1 MSDINDEVHA
11 VAEHLRRLNVE
22 FDRYGNLTAQSADA
36 IRRRTAAEVYRDQQL
51 TQSGMNAAQ
60 SLQSLGKA
68 VGSAAS
74 AMYEGRQGA
83 TAFNQSIENM
93 NTAVKQAAIALTL
106 LTPGGIAVK
115 AVVGALAAIGL
126 AAFDTVQ
133 KLNEMGREM
142 LDTSYA
148 SYKKLADAGATTSE
162 GLQQVADSARK
173 TGTNMLKM
181 DEYLNLIA
189 SNSKNLAV
197 FGNTVA
203 NGRKKFDDLGAAME
217 GERANFFKLGFTQ
230 ETMNEAMMDFVRL
243 QTISGNAQNKNVT
256 QLAASTKNYLYEQD
270 ALTKLTG
277 QTRKEQ
283 TAIREAALN
292 EQRFRA
298 KMDEMK
304 NSGDPALIAAA
315 EQIEKTNVYLSKFS
329 PELAQAFKDT
339 QSGAITSEAAQKGV
353 TSTQGLILQVNQDLQ
368 AGLLTAEQAAVK
380 LAKAAGE
387 YGTAMNKT
395 AQLGIQDNTGI
406 NYVQTQELKKF
417 AESNPEAKMKEIQ
430 QGQKDTVGGPGAEP
444 GSGDANLQKYAELL
458 RQQQQGM
465 TNLQQAIFKGFD
477 VGPIQVGLGAALK
490 DFEKNVQKAVLDA
503 INDYFAAFG
512 KNPAAPKPPI
522 GAEARQN
529 SEKDQAAL
537 DKAMEARGEARRE
550 VQTITDQIAKLKEKF
565 AKAEGNK
572 NEENAA
578 LAEGVKANEL
588 LKAAK
593 AKLDAADAAFKAAQA
608 KVEADAREKPAVVK
622 PPPPVVITPT
632 PPAGET
638 DIEKQARIKK
648 ESEAEKAR
656 AAEAAEKAKSAETK
670 AAEAAAKKA
679 AEEAAAKKA
688 AEEKAKKDAEDKSKA
703 KETANITVLDNGAR
717 VLDDVL
723 ELVKQGV
730 PVVSNVRTQKEQ
742 EALVDHTDDKG
753 NRFTKENLPVAE
765 NSKHLTGDALDVRVK
780 DMTKDLE
787 KILKD
792 NGWMRP
798 LPKSDPGHWQRVP
811 KPKEKKTSEVVPNDV
826 DLASALSQAFDLS
839 DATAGLTINSDVA
852 TLNSK
857 GMNVSLDNSA
867 DVAKMIAAISPDMAE
882 AFRSSSQADQS
893 AAKASFESSMG
904 DVKSALAE
912 QKATNVALLDAMQEL
927 IRIQKNSVD
936 VQQKIYNVTA

>member
-11 VAEHLRRLNVE
+11 VAEHLRRLNLE
-22 FDRYGNLTAQSADA
+22 FDRYGTLTAQSADA
-36 IRRRTAAEVYRDQQL
+36 IRRRSAAEVYRDQQL
-51 TQSGMNAAQ
+51 TQSGMSAAQ

-68 VGSAAS
+68 VGSAAG

-83 TAFNQSIENM
+83 TAFNDSIASMNM
-93 NTAVKQAAIALTL
+93 AVKQAAIALTL

-148 SYKKLADAGATTSE
+148 SYKKLSDAGATTSE

-181 DEYLNLIA
+181 DDYLNLIA

-304 NSGDPALIAAA
+304 ESGDPAQIKAA
-315 EQIEKTNVYLSKFS
+315 EEIERTNVILSKLS
-329 PELAQAFKDT
+329 PELAAAFRDT
-339 QSGAITSEAAQKGV
+339 QSGAITSEAGQKGV
-353 TSTQGLILQVNQDLQ
+353 TSTQGLILQVNRDLQ
-368 AGLLTAEQAAVK
+368 AGLLTAEEASEK
-380 LAKAAGE
+380 LARAAGE
-387 YGTAMNKT
+387 YGKAMRMP
-395 AQLGIQDNTGI
+395 AQLGIQDNSGI
-406 NYVQTQELKKF
+406 RYVETQELNKYAASDPVARKKQI
-417 AESNPEAKMKEIQ
+417 EQS
-430 QGQKDTVGGPGAEP
+430 QKDTVGGPGAAP
-444 GSGDANLQKYAELL
+444 GSGDANLQKYADLL
-458 RQQQQGM
+458 RQQQQAM

-477 VGPIQVGLGAALK
+477 VGPLQVGVGAALK

-512 KNPAAPKPPI
+512 KNPAAPKPAI
-522 GAEARQN
+522 DAAARQN
-529 SEKDQAAL
+529 SIKDQAVL
-537 DKAMEARGEARRE
+537 DNAMEARGEALRE
-550 VQTITDQIAKLKEKF
+550 VRIITDQIAKLKEKF
-565 AKAEGNK
+565 SKAEGNK
-572 NEENAA
+572 NEENAV

-608 KVEADAREKPAVVK
+608 KVEADAREKPVVVT
-622 PPPPVVITPT
+622 PPPPVVVT
-632 PPAGET
+632 PPPPPGET
-638 DIEKQARIKK
+638 KEAEQARIKK
-648 ESEAEKAR
+648 ESEAKAAEAEKAK
-656 AAEAAEKAKSAETK
+656 AAEAAKK
-670 AAEAAAKKA
+670 AADEAAAKKA
-679 AEEAAAKKA
+679 AEESKKK
-688 AEEKAKKDAEDKSKA
+688 EEA
-703 KETANITVLDNGAR
+703 KETAKISLLPNGAR

-730 PVVSNVRTQKEQ
+730 PVISNVRTQEEQ
-742 EALVDHTDDKG
+742 DKLKDHQDEKG
-753 NRFTKENLPVAE
+753 NWFTKNNLPVAE
-765 NSKHLTGDALDVRVK
+765 DSKHLTGDAIDVRTK

-787 KILKD
+787 KLLKD
-792 NGWMRP
+792 SGWMRP

-811 KPKEKKTSEVVPNDV
+811 KKEDKKTSQVAPNDV
-826 DLASALSQAFDLS
+826 DLATALSQAFDMS

-867 DVAKMIAAISPDMAE
+867 DVAKMIATMSPDLAE
-882 AFRSSSQADQS
+882 AFRSSSQTDQS
-893 AAKASFESSMG
+893 AAKANFESSMG
-904 DVKSALAE
+904 DVKSALSE

>member
-1 MSDINDEVHA
+1 
-11 VAEHLRRLNVE
+11 
-22 FDRYGNLTAQSADA
+22 
-36 IRRRTAAEVYRDQQL
+36 
-51 TQSGMNAAQ
+51 
-60 SLQSLGKA
+60 
-68 VGSAAS
+68 
-74 AMYEGRQGA
+74 
-83 TAFNQSIENM
+83 M

-133 KLNEMGREM
+133 KLNEMGRET

-148 SYKKLADAGATTSE
+148 SYKKLSDAGATTSE

-189 SNSKNLAV
+189 SNSKSLAV

-243 QTISGNAQNKNVT
+243 QTISGGAQKKNVD
-256 QLAASTKNYLYEQD
+256 QLAASAKNYLYEQD

-298 KMDEMK
+298 KIDEMK
-304 NSGDPALIAAA
+304 ESGDPAQIKAA
-315 EQIEKTNVYLSKFS
+315 EEIERTNAILSKLS
-329 PELAQAFKDT
+329 PELAQAFRDT
-339 QSGAITSEAAQKGV
+339 QSGAITSEAGQKGV
-353 TSTQGLILQVNQDLQ
+353 RSTQGLILQVNQDLQ
-368 AGLLTAEQAAVK
+368 AGLLTAEEASEK
-380 LAKAAGE
+380 LARAAGE
-387 YGTAMNKT
+387 YGKVMRTPA
-395 AQLGIQDNTGI
+395 ALGIQDNTGI
-406 NYVQTQELKKF
+406 RYVETRELDKYAQSDPVARKKQI
-417 AESNPEAKMKEIQ
+417 EQS
-430 QGQKDTVGGPGAEP
+430 QKDTVGGPGATP

-477 VGPIQVGLGAALK
+477 VGPLQIGVGAALK

-512 KNPAAPKPPI
+512 KNPAAPKPAI
-522 GAEARQN
+522 GAEAQQK
-529 SEKDQAAL
+529 SLKDQVAL
-537 DKAMEARGEARRE
+537 DQAQMESGEARKKRQALEAQLLIADKARLELKRE
-550 VQTITDQIAKLKEKF
+550 NASDTDQTEASLKVALLERNLIEARK
-565 AKAEGNK
+565 K
-572 NEENAA
+572 EE
-578 LAEGVKANEL
+578 LANEAFR
-588 LKAAK
+588 AAE
-593 AKLDAADAAFKAAQA
+593 A
-608 KVEADAREKPAVVK
+608 KVNADARAKPAVVK
-622 PPPPVVITPT
+622 ETSRVSEAEPPK
-632 PPAGET
+632 GET
-638 DIEKQARIKK
+638 DAEKQARIKK
-648 ESEAEKAR
+648 ESEAEKSR

-679 AEEAAAKKA
+679 ADEAAAKKA
-688 AEEKAKKDAEDKSKA
+688 ADEAAAKKAADEAAAKDKSKA

-765 NSKHLTGDALDVRVK
+765 NSKHLTGDALDVRTK

-811 KPKEKKTSEVVPNDV
+811 KPKEKKASEVVPNDV

-893 AAKASFESSMG
+893 AAKANFESSMG
-904 DVKSALAE
+904 DVKSALSE

>member
-1 MSDINDEVHA
+1 
-11 VAEHLRRLNVE
+11 
-22 FDRYGNLTAQSADA
+22 
-36 IRRRTAAEVYRDQQL
+36 
-51 TQSGMNAAQ
+51 
-60 SLQSLGKA
+60 
-68 VGSAAS
+68 
-74 AMYEGRQGA
+74 
-83 TAFNQSIENM
+83 
-93 NTAVKQAAIALTL
+93 
-106 LTPGGIAVK
+106 
-115 AVVGALAAIGL
+115 
-126 AAFDTVQ
+126 
-133 KLNEMGREM
+133 
-142 LDTSYA
+142 
-148 SYKKLADAGATTSE
+148 
-162 GLQQVADSARK
+162 
-173 TGTNMLKM
+173 
-181 DEYLNLIA
+181 
-189 SNSKNLAV
+189 
-197 FGNTVA
+197 
-203 NGRKKFDDLGAAME
+203 
-217 GERANFFKLGFTQ
+217 
-230 ETMNEAMMDFVRL
+230 
-243 QTISGNAQNKNVT
+243 
-256 QLAASTKNYLYEQD
+256 
-270 ALTKLTG
+270 
-277 QTRKEQ
+277 
-283 TAIREAALN
+283 
-292 EQRFRA
+292 
-298 KMDEMK
+298 
-304 NSGDPALIAAA
+304 
-315 EQIEKTNVYLSKFS
+315 
-329 PELAQAFKDT
+329 
-339 QSGAITSEAAQKGV
+339 
-353 TSTQGLILQVNQDLQ
+353 
-368 AGLLTAEQAAVK
+368 
-380 LAKAAGE
+380 
-387 YGTAMNKT
+387 
-395 AQLGIQDNTGI
+395 
-406 NYVQTQELKKF
+406 
-417 AESNPEAKMKEIQ
+417 
-430 QGQKDTVGGPGAEP
+430 
-444 GSGDANLQKYAELL
+444 
-458 RQQQQGM
+458 
-465 TNLQQAIFKGFD
+465 
-477 VGPIQVGLGAALK
+477 
-490 DFEKNVQKAVLDA
+490 
-503 INDYFAAFG
+503 
-512 KNPAAPKPPI
+512 
-522 GAEARQN
+522 
-529 SEKDQAAL
+529 
-537 DKAMEARGEARRE
+537 
-550 VQTITDQIAKLKEKF
+550 
-565 AKAEGNK
+565 
-572 NEENAA
+572 
-578 LAEGVKANEL
+578 
-588 LKAAK
+588 
-593 AKLDAADAAFKAAQA
+593 
-608 KVEADAREKPAVVK
+608 
-622 PPPPVVITPT
+622 VVITPT